1 MTRKPI
7 ATTTIGT
14 ASFLLFAG
22 AVHAAEIRV
31 LSTQATEQ
39 AYRELV
45 PQFEKASG
53 HKVTTVF
60 TGTLDANKRLAAGET
75 CDLLIMSAPSINEH
89 IKAGKVMPG
98 SRVDLAKSGV
108 GVGVK
113 AGAPKPDISTTEALK
128 RTLLAA
134 KSIGYSTGPSG
145 IYMIGAFQRMG
156 IADEIKPKLKQ
167 TPTGVFVG
175 SIIANGEAEI
185 GFQQVSEV
193 SHFAG
198 VDYVGPLP
206 AEIQQF
212 TTFSSGIIAGAK
224 EADAAK
230 ALVNFITAPAAAAV
244 FKKIGMEP
252 G

>member
-1 MTRKPI
+1 MTRNQI
-7 ATTTIGT
+7 VVLGAV
-14 ASFLLFAG
+14 SWLMFAG
-22 AVHAAEIRV
+22 MVHAAEIKV
-31 LSTQATEQ
+31 LSTHATEE

-60 TGTLDANKRLAAGET
+60 TGTLAANKRLAAGET
-75 CDLLIMSAPSINEH
+75 YDLLIMSAPSIEEH
-89 IKAGKVMPG
+89 IKAGKVVPG

-113 AGAPKPDISTTEALK
+113 AGASKPDISTTEALK
-128 RTLLAA
+128 KTLLAA

-145 IYMIGAFQRMG
+145 VYILGLFQRLG
-156 IADEIKPKLKQ
+156 IADEIKGKLKQ

-175 SIIANGEAEI
+175 SIIASGDAEI
-185 GFQQVSEV
+185 GFQQVSEL

-206 AEIQQF
+206 ADIQQF
-212 TTFSSGIIAGAK
+212 TTFSSGIMAGAK
-224 EADAAK
+224 EADAAN
-230 ALVNFITAPAAAAV
+230 ALVKFITAPAAASA
-244 FKKIGMEP
+244 FTKRGMEP